1 MARSFGIV
9 LGEGTNATKV
19 VSGSLSGVELQ
30 RSATRMFEFTVRH
43 GLMKEFS
50 QIRAQQ
56 AIQELVV
63 RR

>member
-1 MARSFGIV
+1 MSRMRKTYLVAHKGGQVARGFGIV

-43 GLMKEFS
+43 GLNE
-50 QIRAQQ
+50 
-56 AIQELVV
+56 
-63 RR
+63 